1 MAEQAEISD
10 VRKAMLQLELVK
22 GAVKLFGPQIAEV
35 IAEAK
40 PVVDALSSL
49 WVDTMGTAYRR
60 LREEYGCSDE
70 TARAL
75 VTLSLGEASKSV
87 TAALKK

>member
-1 MAEQAEISD
+1 MEEPNDI
-10 VRKAMLQLELVK
+10 RKAIMQIELVK
-22 GAVKLFGPQIAEV
+22 ETVKLFGLQIAEV
-35 IAEAK
+35 ITEAK

-49 WVDTMGTAYRR
+49 WVDTMGEAYKR

-75 VTLSLGEASKSV
+75 VTLSLGEVPKSV